1 MLLLKPS
8 WVSSWLKG
16 PWLKCH
22 LSSRLKNISTPDFSN
37 MNLKLGVEKSEI
49 EMFFNPKT
57 DVIWLLNLKEFMPKW
72 CPAEQYCRIAQRML
86 ENLKGSHFIEA
97 QSSKQVKVSSHSA
110 PAEHS
115 KWKCVKIGAT
125 WAFRCTLLEVSS
137 GRLRFREQLTYL
149 LPFHHD
155 VSSLL

>member
-1 MLLLKPS
+1 MLL
-8 WVSSWLKG
+8 VQ
-16 PWLKCH
+16 
-22 LSSRLKNISTPDFSN
+22 TEFSE
-37 MNLKLGVEKSEI
+37 LVTLFFLHSQYCTYFEI
-49 EMFFNPKT
+49 KTILLCTMT
-57 DVIWLLNLKEFMPKW
+57 DVIWLLNLKEFIAKW

-86 ENLKGSHFIEA
+86 GNLKGSHFYRGTA
-97 QSSKQVKVSSHSA
+97 QLQAVCSSKVKVSSHSA